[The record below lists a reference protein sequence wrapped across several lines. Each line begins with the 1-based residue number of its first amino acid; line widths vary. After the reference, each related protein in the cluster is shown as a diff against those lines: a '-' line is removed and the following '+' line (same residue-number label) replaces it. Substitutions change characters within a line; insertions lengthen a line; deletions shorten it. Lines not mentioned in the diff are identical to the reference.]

1 MAVRFAIQRATAA
14 DAPAISQLIVGL
26 SRYFTL
32 DPQSRGA
39 EAFLQTIAPLSIQA
53 LIESPNM
60 LYFKT
65 GQGQQLAGVIALR
78 DNAHL
83 YHLFVAPAFQGKGL
97 SRMLWE
103 HVHAMARSHGNAGH
117 FTVNS
122 TPHAIP
128 VYERFGF
135 TATGPQVETK
145 GIAFVPMRYG
155 TP

>member
-1 MAVRFAIQRATAA
+1 MAVRFAIQRAMAA
-14 DAPAISQLIVGL
+14 DAPAISQLIVSL
-26 SRYFTL
+26 SRFFTL
-32 DPQSRGA
+32 DPQGKGA
-39 EAFLQTIAPLSIQA
+39 EAFLQTIAPASIQA
-53 LIESPNM
+53 LIEAPNM
-60 LYFKT
+60 LYFKAV
-65 GQGQQLAGVIALR
+65 QGEQLAAVIALR
-78 DNAHL
+78 DNAHI

-103 HVHAMARSHGNAGH
+103 HVHALARSLGNAGH

-122 TPHAIP
+122 TPHAIA

-145 GIAFVPMRYG
+145 GIAFVPMRYS